1 MVLLED
7 GGVGVCPATM
17 DRKAYITGVKT
28 HTANILGSVTINATN
43 ERALGDVDDEW
54 TCDVIKE
61 AETAMT
67 ELKEYRRRYEYETS
81 ELKRVE
87 AEATER
93 AICNKP
99 TGS

>member
-1 MVLLED
+1 METIPAAHCATSRLL
-7 GGVGVCPATM
+7 C
-17 DRKAYITGVKT
+17 AYITGVKT